1 MLLSVADNGIGMDR
15 ETQSHLFEPFF
26 TTRDIDKGTGLGL
39 SIVYGVVKQ
48 SGGFIWVDSEPGQGA
63 TFRIYLPRIEEKET
77 IPSATGSYSK
87 NNRGSEKILP
97 VEDEEGAREAI
108 SHFLRAQ
115 GYDVLESRSPS
126 AAIAVAKQRRGP
138 IQLLITDI
146 IMPKINGRELARQLA
161 AIRPEMS
168 VRYISGYTDRAL
180 ADGTTIDSNLD
191 YLQKPFAFDVLGR
204 KLREIL
210 ER

>member
-1 MLLSVADNGIGMDR
+1 VLLSVADNGIGMDR